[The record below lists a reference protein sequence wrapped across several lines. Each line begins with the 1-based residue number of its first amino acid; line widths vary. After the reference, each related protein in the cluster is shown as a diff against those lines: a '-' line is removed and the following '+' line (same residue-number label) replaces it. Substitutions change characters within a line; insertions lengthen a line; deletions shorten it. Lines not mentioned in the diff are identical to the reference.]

1 MLIDNIPGCPR
12 TLMEMYNEMSVVV
25 MTANTTSILQSMDG
39 VILTFKSYYL
49 RNAFCKA
56 LASRDNDSF
65 DESIIVGE
73 GWNKEHEK

>member
-1 MLIDNIPGCPR
+1 
-12 TLMEMYNEMSVVV
+12 MEMYNEMSVVV
-25 MTANTTSILQSMDG
+25 MTANTTPILQSMDG

-65 DESIIVGE
+65 DESKPRKLKIFWKGFTIIDAIR
-73 GWNKEHEK
+73 NS